1 MPLYAYH
8 CDRCNTDFEF
18 FQHFTDDQK
27 TVCPDCQ
34 TVTLRKTYTPT
45 PVHFKG
51 QGWYV
56 KEKYNPAKQA

>member
-18 FQHFTDDQK
+18 FQHFVDDAK
-27 TVCPDCQ
+27 TICPDCQ
-34 TVTLRKTYTPT
+34 TVTLRKTYSPT

-51 QGWYV
+51 EGWY
-56 KEKYNPAKQA
+56 Y